1 MKNMKLIIV
10 GGLLVFLLVI
20 AACTKNEEEKVKVN
34 VINATEAKELI
45 DENEN
50 EVIIDVRTRE
60 EFNEKHIK
68 DAVSIPV
75 STIEENIENVA
86 SSKDTLILLYCKSGK
101 RAEEAAKTLIRLGY
115 TNVHSFGSIDNWEY
129 DIVE

>member
-20 AACTKNEEEKVKVN
+20 AACTKNEEKAVKVN
-34 VINATEAKELI
+34 VISASEAKTLI

-50 EVIIDVRTRE
+50 EVIIDVRSRE

-75 STIEENIENVA
+75 AIIEENIENVA

-101 RAEEAAKTLIRLGY
+101 RAEEAAKTLMKLGY

>member
-20 AACTKNEEEKVKVN
+20 AACTKNEEEKYEVN
-34 VINATEAKELI
+34 LIDATEAKTLI
-45 DENEN
+45 DENDN

-68 DAVSIPV
+68 DAISVPV
-75 STIEENIENVA
+75 TIIEENIGNVVPE
-86 SSKDTLILLYCKSGK
+86 KDTLILLYCKSGK
-101 RAEEAAKTLIRLGY
+101 RASQAAEILMKLGY
-115 TNVHSFGSIDNWEY
+115 TNVYSFGSIDNWEY
-129 DIVE
+129 EIEE